1 MLQDPLSLTSRLL
14 DILSAKEPTI
24 SRKKK
29 LLRTLW
35 NCPDPTNPG
44 LAVFALKRPRW
55 CEILQEKRGPVAGGQ
70 GGLHEMVRP
79 G

>member
-1 MLQDPLSLTSRLL
+1 MRSIESHIK
-14 DILSAKEPTI
+14 ILGYFKPTI
-24 SRKKK
+24 SRKQN

-55 CEILQEKRGPVAGGQ
+55 CEILQEKRGPAAGGQ
-70 GGLHEMVRP
+70 GGLHELVRP